1 MGLYE
6 TGQMTGARDSK
17 KLYRHIVDNVSAD
30 IAAGRLALGQK
41 LPSERELADKFQVSR
56 PTVREAML
64 ALEIRGLVEARHGSG
79 VYVTQALPTEASN
92 AGPNVSAFELL
103 EARSLVEG
111 EAAALA
117 AAVLTDADI
126 AALEEILLQMERENE
141 TETGDE
147 YADRLFH
154 LKIAESSRN
163 PAIVSAV
170 GHLWELRHTSTL
182 VEHTL
187 DRARRNGLK
196 PRVNEHRSILAA
208 LRARDPDLARK
219 AMRGHLSR
227 VVDDLLMA
235 TEIEA
240 VERVRVETAA
250 MREEYARRRS
260 V

>member
-1 MGLYE
+1 
-6 TGQMTGARDSK
+6 MTGAPRDNK
-17 KLYRHIVDNVSAD
+17 KLYRHILDSVSAD
-30 IAAGRLALGQK
+30 ISAGRLGLGQK

-79 VYVTQALPTEASN
+79 VYVTQALPTEARN
-92 AGPNVSAFELL
+92 PGPNVSAFELL

-117 AAVLTDADI
+117 AATLSDADL
-126 AALEEILLQMERENE
+126 ASLDEILLQMERENE
-141 TETGDE
+141 TQTGDE
-147 YADRLFH
+147 YADRNFH

-163 PAIVSAV
+163 PALLSAV
-170 GHLWELRHTSTL
+170 EHLWELRHASPL

-196 PRVNEHRSILAA
+196 PRINEHRSILAA
-208 LRARDPDLARK
+208 LRARDPESARK
-219 AMRGHLSR
+219 AMRAHLSR

-250 MREEYARRRS
+250 KREEYARRRA

>member
-1 MGLYE
+1 
-6 TGQMTGARDSK
+6 
-17 KLYRHIVDNVSAD
+17 
-30 IAAGRLALGQK
+30 
-41 LPSERELADKFQVSR
+41 
-56 PTVREAML
+56 
-64 ALEIRGLVEARHGSG
+64 
-79 VYVTQALPTEASN
+79 
-92 AGPNVSAFELL
+92 L

-117 AAVLTDADI
+117 AAALSDGDI
-126 AALEEILLQMERENE
+126 AALEEILLEMERENK

-147 YADRLFH
+147 YADRRFH

-163 PAIVSAV
+163 PALVSAV
-170 GHLWELRHTSTL
+170 THLWELRHSSPL

-196 PRVNEHRSILAA
+196 PRVNEHRNILAA
-208 LRARDPDLARK
+208 LRARDPEAARK
-219 AMRGHLSR
+219 AMRAHLSR

-250 MREEYARRRS
+250 KREEYARRRS